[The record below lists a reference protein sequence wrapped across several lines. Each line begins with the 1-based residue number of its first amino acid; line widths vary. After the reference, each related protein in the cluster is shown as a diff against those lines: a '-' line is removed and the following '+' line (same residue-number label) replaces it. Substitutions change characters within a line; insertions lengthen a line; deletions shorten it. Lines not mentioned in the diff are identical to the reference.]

1 MIRLLALLA
10 LLLPAPALAIQRSY
24 SVGSFDRV
32 RVEGP
37 FEVRIRTGA
46 SPGATAQGDRKL
58 IEQLDIAVNGTTLVV
73 RLGNEGW
80 GETPSDAP
88 TTPPVV
94 TLTTPRLTSIIV
106 NAGGRVTVAP
116 LSAQRVDVSVT
127 GAAAIVATGIQAD
140 QFNAAVIGN
149 GSLVLTGKVQR
160 ARLTANGAGAID
172 AAGMTANDLVVRLDG
187 PGEIG
192 GDARYT
198 AQVNSTGL
206 GKVAITGP
214 AKCTVRAPA
223 GGPVICG
230 TKASN

>member
-10 LLLPAPALAIQRSY
+10 LLLPAPAFAIQRTY

-37 FEVRIRTGA
+37 FEVRIRTGT
-46 SPGATAQGDRKL
+46 SPGAAAQGDRKL
-58 IEQLDIAVNGTTLVV
+58 IEQLDITVNGTTLVV

-80 GETPSDAP
+80 GETPRDAP

-94 TLTTPRLTSIIV
+94 TLTTPRLTSIVV

-127 GAAAIVATGIQAD
+127 GAGAIVATGIQAD

-149 GSLVLTGKVQR
+149 GSLVLAGKVQR
-160 ARLTANGAGAID
+160 ARLSANGAGAID
-172 AAGMTANDLVVRLDG
+172 ASGMIANDLVVRLDG
-187 PGEIG
+187 PGEISG
-192 GDARYT
+192 NARFT

-206 GKVAITGP
+206 GKVTIGGA
-214 AKCTVRAPA
+214 AKCTVRASA
-223 GGPVICG
+223 GGPVVCG